1 MFYANTI
8 LFDYC
13 SFACE
18 SSNFVLFQD
27 SFGCLGPLEMPYE
40 FEKSG
45 FSGFRK
51 KISKFCWGRD
61 ISPDLLYRCINPGQ
75 LIWFSIDGMVPLLYG
90 HIPCQ

>member
-1 MFYANTI
+1 MGLFPDSQFYSIDLYMYPYVSTI

-51 KISKFCWGRD
+51 KKTWNFGRD
-61 ISPDLLYRCINPGQ
+61 GIESVNC
-75 LIWFSIDGMVPLLYG
+75 FE
-90 HIPCQ
+90 